1 MNEGDLWCVWHTSV
15 HSHTHLVHRY
25 FPPGIPHSI
34 QAKAIPE
41 DGSEF
46 LLVFDDGNFNE
57 DETFLLTNWLAHV
70 PTEVLAKNFN
80 MRGQEGAFNSIPAH
94 ELYIFPGVAVS
105 SN

>member
-1 MNEGDLWCVWHTSV
+1 MPNPA
-15 HSHTHLVHRY
+15 SHY
-25 FPPGIPHSI
+25 IAGIPHSI
-34 QAKAIPE
+34 Q
-41 DGSEF
+41 GLSGVNNQGCEF
-46 LLVFDDGNFNE
+46 LLVFDDGNFNK

-105 SN
+105 ST